1 MSLYELDYCSLF
13 VGAFVIKGETKMIS
27 KIKADLKNIRHYYS
41 NEEIFNKGFQKTGE
55 NSIVE
60 VANKYNEILVSAPA
74 KLYQV
79 YVYLYIEGNT
89 QEAMADKLNFSPEY
103 INRLNKKLVLY
114 ILSRLKGD
122 NNDSINNAQI
132 ISLDTYYKRTPM

>member
-122 NNDSINNAQI
+122 NNENTNIQAKCN
-132 ISLDTYYKRTPM
+132 

>member
-1 MSLYELDYCSLF
+1 
-13 VGAFVIKGETKMIS
+13 MIS
-27 KIKADLKNIRHYYS
+27 KIKADLKNIRHYYL

-114 ILSRLKGD
+114 ILSKLQGD
-122 NNDSINNAQI
+122 NNENTDIQAECDQCV
-132 ISLDTYYKRTPM
+132 